1 MQCVTQ
7 ATTDMAANSLTCK
20 VQMIRVHLRFTFFHK
35 PWFWTLSD
43 PVFKSTLVT
52 KTSDPSWPYHNYNS
66 DFNLN
71 SCHETWLLHLSWE
84 EMVFLNLSHTEH
96 HIKLYSGRC
105 HLCLS
110 LGKKNEAYLKLIQKK
125 VKMYLKSVT
134 SRRKENK
141 KKKNKKPELC
151 SKEAA

>member
-1 MQCVTQ
+1 MGQVPTSQKIGRDDSWVSIGLALMQCVTQ

-35 PWFWTLSD
+35 PWFTLAFELW
-43 PVFKSTLVT
+43 VTLYSSPLWSP
-52 KTSDPSWPYHNYNS
+52 KHLILASWPYHNYNS

-110 LGKKNEAYLKLIQKK
+110 MGKKNEAYLKLIQKK
-125 VKMYLKSVT
+125 S
-134 SRRKENK
+134 
-141 KKKNKKPELC
+141 
-151 SKEAA
+151 